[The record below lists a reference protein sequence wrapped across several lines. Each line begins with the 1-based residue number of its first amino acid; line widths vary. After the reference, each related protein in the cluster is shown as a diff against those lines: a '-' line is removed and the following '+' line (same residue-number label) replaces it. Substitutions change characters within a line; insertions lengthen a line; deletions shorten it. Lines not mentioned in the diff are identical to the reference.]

1 MMWVYCLLINQFML
15 YFIMEIF
22 ISIDGVLRNT
32 IQKFDYHYNDAY
44 LASDFENENKFE
56 YGVVEPIQN
65 DDLFNHYRFQS
76 QDEFDFFLFM
86 EYPIEIFG
94 HAGLSY
100 STTFTDLHKLLF
112 DNKEHNFTLVGLNE
126 LGKSKPATLFF
137 LSKNGFLGNNIK
149 FIKTEDINHN
159 WNLCD
164 AWVTDNKKILDLCPE
179 NKTGI
184 KFSTKYNGHFTYTKE
199 ITKLTEIQEP
209 WSKFSENTTTLT
221 LTESQKNVEQET
233 K

>member
-1 MMWVYCLLINQFML
+1 
-15 YFIMEIF
+15 MEIF

-56 YGVVEPIQN
+56 YGVVEPIKN

-112 DNKEHNFTLVGLNE
+112 ENKEHNFTLVGLNE
-126 LGKSKPATLFF
+126 MGKSKPATLFF

-149 FIKTEDINHN
+149 FIKTEDIKNT
-159 WNLCD
+159 WDLCD
-164 AWVTDNKKILDLCPE
+164 AWITDSKQILDLCPE
-179 NKTGI
+179 NKTGV
-184 KFSTKYNGHFTYTKE
+184 KFNSKYNGHFTYKKE

>member
-1 MMWVYCLLINQFML
+1 
-15 YFIMEIF
+15 MEIF

-76 QDEFDFFLFM
+76 QDEFDFFIFM

-112 DNKEHNFTLVGLNE
+112 DNKESNFTLVGLNE

-164 AWVTDNKKILDLCPE
+164 VWVTDNKKILDLCPK